1 VWHVSLTRAMAAG
14 MSSAKKLR
22 LITSWSWCFD
32 GWSSL
37 ICKAVTRPSCTERG
51 TTINS
56 VEGDKGSVLRTTNK
70 PSLAMD
76 REFR

>member
-1 VWHVSLTRAMAAG
+1 MSRTRATVACR
-14 MSSAKKLR
+14 STAKKLR

-32 GWSSL
+32 GWSNL
-37 ICKAVTRPSCTERG
+37 ICKAVTRPSNMERG

-70 PSLAMD
+70 SYLAMD

>member
-1 VWHVSLTRAMAAG
+1 MAAG
-14 MSSAKKLR
+14 MSSAKKLH

-32 GWSSL
+32 RRSSL
-37 ICKAVTRPSCTERG
+37 ICKAVTRPSSTERD

-56 VEGDKGSVLRTTNK
+56 VEGDKGSVLQTTNK

-76 REFR
+76 KEFR